1 MPFFIYTDIMAKDEF
16 QSIQE
21 YGLPSFQ
28 EDIAE
33 YAGALRKE
41 VETGIGDD
49 SSVMRAGDD
58 VSVVTS
64 SEIFLE
70 GVHFDLTYTPFHHL
84 GYKLVTAAVS
94 DIYAMNMDPVHL
106 HLNVAAPNKYSVQ
119 MLKDLYKGIDAACKD
134 YNIQLAG
141 NDITASHQILVL
153 SATATGIGDKRNVVR
168 RSGAKQDHIIC
179 VTGDLGAAIAGLRI
193 LLREKGAWKESG
205 QNHFQPDLGEYEYV
219 VQRQLV
225 PKARMDLLKG
235 FTKAGIT
242 PSSMTDITGGV
253 VNDLQRIGKQ
263 SQSGIE
269 IYSPAIPISYEVRN
283 VADEMQ
289 EDVDKYAFYGGEDFE
304 MAFTI
309 REEEVEKLK
318 AEFDDFSVIG
328 KMVKKEKQFII
339 NTGEDRTIKFDLFE
353 T

>member
-1 MPFFIYTDIMAKDEF
+1 MAKDEF

-21 YGLPSFQ
+21 YGLPSFK

-33 YAGALRKE
+33 FTGSKRNE
-41 VETGIGDD
+41 VNTGLGDD
-49 SSVMRAGDD
+49 SSVLETGGDQ
-58 VSVVTS
+58 VVTTS

-84 GYKLVTAAVS
+84 GYKIVTAAVS
-94 DIYAMNMDPVHL
+94 DIYAMNIEPVHL
-106 HLNVAAPNKYSVQ
+106 HINIAAPNKYSVQ
-119 MLKDLYKGIDAACKD
+119 MLKNLYKGIDAACKD

-141 NDITASHQILVL
+141 TDVTASHQILVI
-153 SATATGIGDKRNVVR
+153 SATATGMGGRSKVVR
-168 RSGAKQDHIIC
+168 LSGAKQDHIIC

-193 LLREKGAWKESG
+193 LLREKSAWKESG
-205 QNHFQPDLGEYEYV
+205 QDHFQPDFGDHEYV

-225 PKARMDLLKG
+225 PKARMDLLEG
-235 FTKAGIT
+235 FEKAGIT
-242 PSSMTDITGGV
+242 PSSMTDITRGV
-253 VNDLQRIGKQ
+253 VNDLQRLGKQ
-263 SQSGIE
+263 SAIGIE

-328 KMVKKEKQFII
+328 KMVEKEKQFTI

>member
-1 MPFFIYTDIMAKDEF
+1 MAKDQF

-21 YGLPSFQ
+21 YGLPSFK

-33 YAGALRKE
+33 YTGAKRDE
-41 VETGIGDD
+41 ISTGLGDD
-49 SSVMRAGDD
+49 SSVLETGGDMA
-58 VSVVTS
+58 VTTS

-84 GYKLVTAAVS
+84 GYKMVTSAVS
-94 DIYAMNMDPVHL
+94 DIYAMNAEPVHL

-119 MLKDLYKGIDAACKD
+119 MLKNLYKGIDAACKD
-134 YNIQLAG
+134 YNVELAG
-141 NDITASHQILVL
+141 TDVTASHQILVL
-153 SATATGIGDKRNVVR
+153 SATATGLGKNTGIVR
-168 RSGAKQDHIIC
+168 QSGAKKDHIIC

-193 LLREKGAWKESG
+193 LLREKSAWKESG
-205 QNHFQPDLGEYEYV
+205 QDHFQPDLGDYEYV

-225 PKARMDLLKG
+225 PKARQDLLKG
-235 FTKAGIT
+235 FSQAGVT
-242 PSSMTDITGGV
+242 PSSMTDITRGV

-263 SQSGIE
+263 SRMGVE

-318 AEFDDFSVIG
+318 ADFDDFSVIG
-328 KMVKKEKQFII
+328 KMVEKEKQFII

>member
-1 MPFFIYTDIMAKDEF
+1 MAKEEF

-21 YGLPSFQ
+21 YGLPAFKK
-28 EDIAE
+28 DVAE
-33 YAGALRKE
+33 LTGSAREE
-41 VETGIGDD
+41 VDSRFGED
-49 SSVMRAGDD
+49 SSVMKTSEDQ
-58 VSVVTS
+58 SVITS

-84 GYKLVTAAVS
+84 GYKMVTAAVS
-94 DIYAMNMDPVHL
+94 DIYAMNVDPVHL
-106 HLNVAAPNKYSVQ
+106 HLNVAVPNKYSVQ
-119 MLKDLYKGIDAACKD
+119 MLKNLYEGIDAACTD

-141 NDITASHQILVL
+141 SDITASHQILVL
-153 SATATGIGDKRNVVR
+153 SATATGLGNKDKVVR
-168 RSGAKQDHIIC
+168 QSGAKQDHIIC
-179 VTGDLGAAIAGLRI
+179 VTGDLGAAIAGLRV
-193 LLREKGAWKESG
+193 LLREKSAWKESG
-205 QNHFQPDLGEYEYV
+205 QNHFQPDLGDYEYV

-235 FTKAGIT
+235 FAQAGIT
-242 PSSMTDITGGV
+242 PSSMTDITRGV

-263 SQSGIE
+263 SESGIE
-269 IYSPAIPISYEVRN
+269 IYSPAVPISFEVRN
-283 VADEMQ
+283 VADEMK

-318 AEFDDFSVIG
+318 ADFDDFSVIG
-328 KMVKKEKQFII
+328 KMVEKEKQFII
-339 NTGEDRTIKFDLFE
+339 NTGEDKTIKFDLFE

>member
-1 MPFFIYTDIMAKDEF
+1 MTKDEF
-16 QSIQE
+16 QSIHE
-21 YGLPSFQ
+21 YGLPSFKD
-28 EDIAE
+28 DIAE
-33 YAGALRKE
+33 FTGVRREE
-41 VETGIGDD
+41 VETGLGDD
-49 SSVMRAGDD
+49 SSVMLTGENQ
-58 VSVVTS
+58 SVVTS

-84 GYKLVTAAVS
+84 GYKMVTAAVS
-94 DIYAMNMDPVHL
+94 DIYAMNIDPVHL

-119 MLKDLYKGIDAACKD
+119 MLKNLYEGIDAACND

-141 NDITASHQILVL
+141 SDITASHQILVL
-153 SATATGIGDKRNVVR
+153 SATATGIGNKERVVKQ
-168 RSGAKQDHIIC
+168 SGAKKDHIIC
-179 VTGDLGAAIAGLRI
+179 VTGDLGAAIAGLRV

-205 QNHFQPDLGEYEYV
+205 QDHFQPDLGEYEYV

-235 FTKAGIT
+235 FAQAGVT

-263 SQSGIE
+263 SESGIE

-318 AEFDDFSVIG
+318 ADFDDFSVIG
-328 KMVKKEKQFII
+328 KIVEKEKQFII

>member
-1 MPFFIYTDIMAKDEF
+1 MAKDEF
-16 QSIQE
+16 KSIQE
-21 YGLPSFQ
+21 YGLPAFRQ
-28 EDIAE
+28 DIAKFT
-33 YAGALRKE
+33 GTKRKE
-41 VETGIGDD
+41 VSTGLGDD
-49 SSVMRAGDD
+49 SSVLQTEGDQ
-58 VSVVTS
+58 VITTS

-84 GYKLVTAAVS
+84 GYKIVTAAVS
-94 DIYAMNMDPVHL
+94 DIYAMNVEPVHL
-106 HLNVAAPNKYSVQ
+106 HLNIAAPNKYSVQ
-119 MLKDLYKGIDAACKD
+119 MLKNLYEGIDAACKD
-134 YNIQLAG
+134 YNVQLAG
-141 NDITASHQILVL
+141 TDVTASHQILVL
-153 SATATGIGDKRNVVR
+153 SAAATGLGKKSQVVR
-168 RSGAKQDHIIC
+168 QSEAKEDHIIC
-179 VTGDLGAAIAGLRI
+179 VTGDLGAAIAGLRV
-193 LLREKGAWKESG
+193 LLREKSAWKESG
-205 QNHFQPDLGEYEYV
+205 QDHFQPDLGDYEYV

-235 FTKAGIT
+235 FLQAGIK
-242 PSSMTDITGGV
+242 PSSMTDITRGV

-263 SQSGIE
+263 SVMGIE

-318 AEFDDFSVIG
+318 ADFDDFSVIG
-328 KMVKKEKQFII
+328 KMVEKEKQFII

>member
-1 MPFFIYTDIMAKDEF
+1 MTKDEF

-21 YGLPSFQ
+21 YGLLSFK

-33 YAGALRKE
+33 YKGIRRDE
-41 VETGIGDD
+41 IDTGLGDD
-49 SSVMRAGDD
+49 SSVMQAGRNQ
-58 VSVVTS
+58 SIVTS

-94 DIYAMNMDPVHL
+94 DIYAMNIEPVHL

-119 MLKDLYKGIDAACKD
+119 MLKGLYKGIDAACKD

-141 NDITASHQILVL
+141 SDITASHRILVL
-153 SATATGIGDKRNVVR
+153 SATATGMGDNKNIVR
-168 RSGAKQDHIIC
+168 RSGAKQDHIVC
-179 VTGDLGAAIAGLRI
+179 VTGDLGAAIAGLRV
-193 LLREKGAWKESG
+193 LLREKGAWKDSG
-205 QNHFQPDLGEYEYV
+205 QDHFQPDLSEYEYV

-235 FTKAGIT
+235 FEQAGIT
-242 PSSMTDITGGV
+242 PSSMTDITAGV
-253 VNDLQRIGKQ
+253 VNDLQRIGKE
-263 SQSGIE
+263 SKSGIE

-283 VADEMQ
+283 IADEMQ

-318 AEFDDFSVIG
+318 ADFDDFSVIG
-328 KMVKKEKQFII
+328 KMVEKEKQFII

>member
-1 MPFFIYTDIMAKDEF
+1 MAKDEF
-16 QSIQE
+16 QSIQD
-21 YGLPSFQ
+21 YGLPAFKD
-28 EDIAE
+28 DIAE
-33 YAGALRKE
+33 FTGAVRDE
-41 VETGIGDD
+41 VDTGLGDD
-49 SSVMRAGDD
+49 SSVMQAGENQ
-58 VSVVTS
+58 SVVTS

-84 GYKLVTAAVS
+84 GYKMVTAAVS
-94 DIYAMNMDPVHL
+94 DIYAMNIDPVHL
-106 HLNVAAPNKYSVQ
+106 HLNVAVPNKYSVQ

-134 YNIQLAG
+134 YNVQLAG
-141 NDITASHQILVL
+141 SDVTASHQILVL
-153 SATATGIGDKRNVVR
+153 SATATGLGDRDKVVR
-168 RSGAKQDHIIC
+168 QSGAKKDHLIC
-179 VTGDLGAAIAGLRI
+179 VTGELGAAIAGLRV
-193 LLREKGAWKESG
+193 LLREKSAWKESG
-205 QNHFQPDLGEYEYV
+205 QDHFQPDLGDYEYV

-235 FTKAGIT
+235 FAQAGIT
-242 PSSMTDITGGV
+242 PSSMTDITRGV
-253 VNDLQRIGKQ
+253 VNDLQQIGKQ

-269 IYSPAIPISYEVRN
+269 IYSPAIPISYDVRN

-318 AEFDDFSVIG
+318 ADFEDFSVIG
-328 KMVKKEKQFII
+328 KMVEKEKQFTI
-339 NTGEDRTIKFDLFE
+339 NTGEERTIKFDLFE